1 MLRREEVCTIRV
13 QLQQGRVLAQFNA
26 SKDICAA
33 EILRTDLASRPVHRT
48 GRRPWH
54 GVTTGG
60 RNPLH
65 WAVLGDHAAIV
76 AFLLGKGAWVEA
88 SDAHDDTPLHL
99 AARCARALLRSPVCG
114 RPACEMVEQPSGN

>member
-1 MLRREEVCTIRV
+1 MDIRRTNI
-13 QLQQGRVLAQFNA
+13 A
-26 SKDICAA
+26 STPAH
-33 EILRTDLASRPVHRT
+33 VT

-54 GVTTGG
+54 AVLAGG

-99 AARCARALLRSPVCG
+99 AARCGWAHLR
-114 RPACEMVEQPSGN
+114 